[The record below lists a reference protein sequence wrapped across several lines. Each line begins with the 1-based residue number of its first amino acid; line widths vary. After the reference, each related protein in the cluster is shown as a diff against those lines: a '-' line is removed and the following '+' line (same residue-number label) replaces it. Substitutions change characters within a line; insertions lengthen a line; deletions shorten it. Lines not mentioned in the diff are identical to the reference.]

1 MKNPKKNKN
10 IKVRFFE
17 NPIIRGEPPRNSERF
32 DVWYA
37 SLGRFSTKW
46 ILLIT
51 VEMAYHL
58 RLTSIDFF
66 LFCAG
71 LMVQWWILSSSI
83 RSSNV
88 QSAPE
93 WILLEN
99 VPCGHELPTYIPTII
114 IIITY
119 HTVKLT
125 ITMARIVVYYYV
137 LLVDFFKDTEK
148 NEFYIPFTYVAFILR
163 FCIHTK
169 VRSL

>member
-1 MKNPKKNKN
+1 
-10 IKVRFFE
+10 
-17 NPIIRGEPPRNSERF
+17 
-32 DVWYA
+32 
-37 SLGRFSTKW
+37 
-46 ILLIT
+46 
-51 VEMAYHL
+51 
-58 RLTSIDFF
+58 
-66 LFCAG
+66 
-71 LMVQWWILSSSI
+71 MVQWWILSSSI

-137 LLVDFFKDTEK
+137 LLVDFFKDTK
-148 NEFYIPFTYVAFILR
+148 KMSSISPLHTLHLFCVFVSILKSVHFKKTVAQSSFLSKVLSFLLKSKQSQQKGQHFWKKWGLR
-163 FCIHTK
+163 NCLLKING
-169 VRSL
+169 L

>member
-1 MKNPKKNKN
+1 
-10 IKVRFFE
+10 
-17 NPIIRGEPPRNSERF
+17 
-32 DVWYA
+32 
-37 SLGRFSTKW
+37 
-46 ILLIT
+46 
-51 VEMAYHL
+51 
-58 RLTSIDFF
+58 
-66 LFCAG
+66 
-71 LMVQWWILSSSI
+71 MVQWWILSSSI

-93 WILLEN
+93 WILQEN

-148 NEFYIPFTYVAFILR
+148 NEFYIPFTYIAFILR

-169 VRSL
+169 VRSF

>member
-1 MKNPKKNKN
+1 
-10 IKVRFFE
+10 
-17 NPIIRGEPPRNSERF
+17 
-32 DVWYA
+32 
-37 SLGRFSTKW
+37 
-46 ILLIT
+46 
-51 VEMAYHL
+51 
-58 RLTSIDFF
+58 
-66 LFCAG
+66 
-71 LMVQWWILSSSI
+71 MVQWWILSSSI

-93 WILLEN
+93 WILQEN

-148 NEFYIPFTYVAFILR
+148 NEFYIPFTYVVIYFAFLYPY
-163 FCIHTK
+163 
-169 VRSL
+169 

>member
-1 MKNPKKNKN
+1 MPAINLSVWDVTGFLDHPT
-10 IKVRFFE
+10 VRFV
-17 NPIIRGEPPRNSERF
+17 IYCVAYGTERPF
-32 DVWYA
+32 
-37 SLGRFSTKW
+37 SLVF
-46 ILLIT
+46 
-51 VEMAYHL
+51 L
-58 RLTSIDFF
+58 RHWFIFYFF
-66 LFCAG
+66 PTG

-93 WILLEN
+93 WILQEN

-137 LLVDFFKDTEK
+137 LLVDFFKNTEK
-148 NEFYIPFTYVAFILR
+148 NEFYIPFTYVVIYFAFL
-163 FCIHTK
+163 HPY
-169 VRSL
+169 